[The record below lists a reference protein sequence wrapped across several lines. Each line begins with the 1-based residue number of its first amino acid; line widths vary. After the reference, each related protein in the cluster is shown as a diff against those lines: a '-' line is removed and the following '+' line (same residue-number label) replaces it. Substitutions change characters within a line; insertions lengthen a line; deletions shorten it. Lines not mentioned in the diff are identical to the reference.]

1 MMTQMH
7 KGMDYSPIDVNY
19 WKENGRI
26 WLRGHDYPNEYVKN
40 VCAGKALSISYKN
53 NNIVI

>member
-1 MMTQMH
+1 MQKAKAFSEKDATFFMMTQMH

-26 WLRGHDYPNEYVKN
+26 
-40 VCAGKALSISYKN
+40 
-53 NNIVI
+53 